1 MWYCLVDLLVSDPS
15 FSVTFHMDA
24 CITNRQ
30 ANTSIFCNRHLTIL
44 VRNWCLASLGEGN
57 LFRGVSTK
65 NSRTMTMMV
74 STSKS
79 YNYWVV
85 PKCWYSTDICT
96 HLAQCTLSFNPS
108 QSLKISPS
116 LGCSPLIRSKTPE
129 EIPRRSRNIS
139 MKGSNPIRKLAF
151 LHLAELISLKLKLQ
165 GDDIT
170 DSPFTNIKREDI
182 HHELEGLSKFPSRT
196 IVI

>member
-44 VRNWCLASLGEGN
+44 VRNWCLGEGN

-116 LGCSPLIRSKTPE
+116 LGRSPLISSKTPE

-151 LHLAELISLKLKLQ
+151 LHLAELISLKLKLR

-170 DSPFTNIKREDI
+170 DSLHSPI
-182 HHELEGLSKFPSRT
+182 SKGKISTMNLKDFPSFHREPLWFRY
-196 IVI
+196 